1 MLESSGH
8 FQPCSGQSPV
18 AAAVL
23 RDLPQGGVTFE
34 NIVLSFT
41 WKEWKFLDV
50 AQRCLYRDVMLENF
64 ALITSQ
70 GKNLK
75 PFLVT

>member
-1 MLESSGH
+1 M
-8 FQPCSGQSPV
+8 
-18 AAAVL
+18 
-23 RDLPQGGVTFE
+23 TFE